1 MRYVWRIILFII
13 LTCCSSAT
21 FAAKWWPSAVVV
33 FGDEKSDNGNTFN
46 QYLFPVS
53 PPYWN
58 GRFSN
63 GPVWSEYLASE
74 FKLIARPETNP
85 TYDKK
90 SLFLNFATAYAVVNP
105 SNATGMFYAY
115 GGPQANGI
123 TNFKVSTLSQQ
134 IDAYLKV
141 NRAYKRNTIAVM
153 WIGMHD
159 LESSTCLKNTS
170 GCMNTVI
177 EMIEQSIERLYSEEL
192 RYFVILTIPDVSRAP
207 AIQNYFSTQD
217 ITTFKNIV
225 RTYNGQYY
233 AMQAE
238 LQQKYP
244 KMKIIIF
251 NISDF
256 NNPLY
261 TQLAD
266 PSGRICYTGTYYYN
280 NTQNPPCK
288 DVANYYWWDGYD
300 PTTKA
305 DENLAKAVYE
315 AIANNKAWNLYNPW
329 WKRF

>member
-1 MRYVWRIILFII
+1 MRNIWRITFFTI
-13 LTCCSSAT
+13 LTFFSIAT
-21 FAAKWWPSAVVV
+21 FATKWWPSAMVV
-33 FGDEKSDNGNTFN
+33 FGDDKSDNGNTFN

-63 GPVWSEYLASE
+63 GPVWSEYLASA
-74 FKLIARPETNP
+74 FKLIDRPETDPN
-85 TYDKK
+85 YDKK
-90 SLFLNFATAYAVVNP
+90 RLFLNFATAYAVVNP
-105 SNATGMFYAY
+105 SNANGMFYPY

-123 TNFKVSTLSQQ
+123 TNFKVTTLSQQ

-141 NRAYKRNTIAVM
+141 NRAYKRNTMVVM

-159 LESSTCLKNTS
+159 LESSTCIKSATS
-170 GCMNTVI
+170 CMNTVV
-177 EMIEQSIERLYSEEL
+177 EMIQKSIERLYGEEL
-192 RYFVILTIPDVSRAP
+192 RYFVIITIPDVSRSP
-207 AIQNYFSTQD
+207 AVKNYFSTQD
-217 ITTFKNIV
+217 IATFQSIIKN
-225 RTYNGQYY
+225 YNGQYY
-233 AMQAE
+233 AMQAQ

-251 NISDF
+251 NISEF

-261 TQLAD
+261 TNLVD
-266 PSGRICYTGTYYYN
+266 PSDRMCYTGTYYN
-280 NTQNPPCK
+280 NTQSKPCQ
-288 DVANYYWWDGYD
+288 DIANYYWWDGYN

-315 AIANNKAWNLYNPW
+315 TIANNKAWNLYHPW